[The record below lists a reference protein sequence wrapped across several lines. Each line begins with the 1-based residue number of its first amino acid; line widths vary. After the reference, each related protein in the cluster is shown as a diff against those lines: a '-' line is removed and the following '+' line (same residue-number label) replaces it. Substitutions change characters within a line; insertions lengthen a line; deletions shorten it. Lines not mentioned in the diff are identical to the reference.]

1 MLHRGMYP
9 VPAPS
14 RAYHPCFTRDSVQ
27 AILIVPQGRALV
39 NRKPY
44 PVCLFFWRG
53 RPSTD
58 APGVQISITQ
68 RRRREHL
75 QHLHAGDPISRSPE
89 GRQPSHGS
97 QQRCIVS
104 SAVDREL
111 VGVTAIRGHGVQN
124 RHVFGRYALVDCR
137 IEELRR
143 TKRQLRHHTPAR
155 ERLGGEARA
164 FRRTVYTV
172 SEVIAR
178 RGQHEFRCIRHVEDN
193 GISLCPCQAVKSG
206 TPPHQLNRRQ
216 YGAGILSSAF
226 RGRRPVEYPRNTSGV
241 QSPDSKRR
249 IVLLLAEPT
258 RKKPRRQQE
267 NVLHYEFSWP

>member
-14 RAYHPCFTRDSVQ
+14 RAYHPCFTQDSVQ
-27 AILIVPQGRALV
+27 AILVVPQGCAIV
-39 NRKPY
+39 NSKPY
-44 PVCLFFWRG
+44 PACLFFWRG

-58 APGVQISITQ
+58 APGVQISILQ
-68 RRRREHL
+68 RRRRKHL

-143 TKRQLRHHTPAR
+143 TKATTPSSHSRQ
-155 ERLGGEARA
+155 
-164 FRRTVYTV
+164 
-172 SEVIAR
+172 
-178 RGQHEFRCIRHVEDN
+178 
-193 GISLCPCQAVKSG
+193 
-206 TPPHQLNRRQ
+206 
-216 YGAGILSSAF
+216 GAS
-226 RGRRPVEYPRNTSGV
+226 GRR
-241 QSPDSKRR
+241 SPGLSAYRLYGLR
-249 IVLLLAEPT
+249 SYSPA
-258 RKKPRRQQE
+258 
-267 NVLHYEFSWP
+267 WPA

>member
-1 MLHRGMYP
+1 MLHSFNPQSPRSTTDFTGMYP

-14 RAYHPCFTRDSVQ
+14 WAYHPCFTRDSVQ
-27 AILIVPQGRALV
+27 AVLVVPQGYAIV
-39 NRKPY
+39 NSKPY
-44 PVCLFFWRG
+44 PVCLFSWRG

-58 APGVQISITQ
+58 APGVQISILQ
-68 RRRREHL
+68 RRRRKHL
-75 QHLHAGDPISRSPE
+75 QHRHAGDPISRSPE

-111 VGVTAIRGHGVQN
+111 VWVTAIRGHGVQN
-124 RHVFGRYALVDCR
+124 RHIFGRYALVDCR
-137 IEELRR
+137 IKELMR

-172 SEVIAR
+172 SEVIAL
-178 RGQHEFRCIRHVEDN
+178 RGSHEFRCIRHVEDD

-206 TPPHQLNRRQ
+206 APPHQLNRRR
-216 YGAGILSSAF
+216 YGAGTLSLAF
-226 RGRRPVEYPRNTSGV
+226 QGERPVAYPRNISGV
-241 QSPDSKRR
+241 QSPNDKQHKTTHR
-249 IVLLLAEPT
+249 LA
-258 RKKPRRQQE
+258 
-267 NVLHYEFSWP
+267 VG

>member
-1 MLHRGMYP
+1 MLHEYVSG
-9 VPAPS
+9 
-14 RAYHPCFTRDSVQ
+14 PCTIPGVSPLFHQGQRSGDVV
-27 AILIVPQGRALV
+27 VPQGRALV
-39 NRKPY
+39 NSKPY

-58 APGVQISITQ
+58 APGVQISILQ
-68 RRRREHL
+68 RRRRKHL
-75 QHLHAGDPISRSPE
+75 QHLHAGDTISRCPE

-104 SAVDREL
+104 STVDREL
-111 VGVTAIRGHGVQN
+111 VGVTAVRGHGVQN

-172 SEVIAR
+172 SEVIAL
-178 RGQHEFRCIRHVEDN
+178 RGSHEFRCVRHVEDD
-193 GISLCPCQAVKSG
+193 GISLCPCQAVVSIHSRPVRRL
-206 TPPHQLNRRQ
+206 TPQPTD
-216 YGAGILSSAF
+216 
-226 RGRRPVEYPRNTSGV
+226 RGRADCPSLKGEVTEKDFIGSA
-241 QSPDSKRR
+241 
-249 IVLLLAEPT
+249 VLST
-258 RKKPRRQQE
+258 T
-267 NVLHYEFSWP
+267 FS